1 MPTLIAFAVLTVL
14 CAVLLTT
21 DTPIGNAVRSLLID
35 APAKADWCT
44 ISLRIIVRLIVIAAL
59 VTFVIYAPE
68 WIMMF
73 GFGDLMMYLDVGVI
87 LLLLSVA
94 EHGRSFFTRV
104 VQFSGNITRS
114 LVARRNQR
122 RGRTRVSH
130 LRKTKLPSSNDDE
143 AGYGWAF
150 A

>member
-1 MPTLIAFAVLTVL
+1 MLISLAVLLAL

-21 DTPIGNAVRSLLID
+21 DTPIGNAIRALLID
-35 APAKADWCT
+35 APAKANWRT
-44 ISLRIIVRLIVIAAL
+44 TSLKIIVRLIVTAAL
-59 VTFVIYAPE
+59 VAFVIYAPE
-68 WIMMF
+68 WVMLF

-87 LLLLSVA
+87 LLLISVA
-94 EHGRSFFTRV
+94 DHGRSFFTRV
-104 VQFSGNITRS
+104 VRISGNIARS
-114 LVARRNQR
+114 LVARWNRR

-130 LRKTKLPSSNDDE
+130 LRKPKSLSSDDDE